1 MILHLLP
8 LMVSNLWRNKRRS
21 ILTVLGTAVAVLVFG
36 SLSAA
41 IDTLMMGARQTG
53 ADETLS
59 VRRAGRANALASRLP
74 ESHEERVADVRGVS
88 AATGVFSELAI
99 IGEESV
105 HVFLRGVEPKAYRN
119 VQPLQVDAAEWQ
131 SFADDRRSAMV
142 GHRLLE
148 KMGWEVSDE
157 VELSKTGLNVRIAG
171 TIPPQGLDLE
181 SHLLLHRDYLQVLRN
196 LEGQITFV
204 LVALEQGS
212 PEDLAARI
220 DEELSTVPVPTKTT
234 TSAKFA
240 EAVVEEFMGFTE
252 YLRLMAIITVL
263 VTTLGAANTVAMS
276 VRERIRDFGVLKAV
290 GYRPGE
296 IVTLVVGES
305 LLLAA
310 AGGLLGLGLTAWMLN
325 SRTAQLEGF
334 TWTASTITLAALM
347 ALIIGLGG
355 GLVPAIRAARLRPV
369 EALRVID

>member
-8 LMVSNLWRNKRRS
+8 LMISNLWRNKRRS
-21 ILTVLGTAVAVLVFG
+21 VLTVLGTAVAILVFG

-41 IDTLMMGARQTG
+41 IDTLMMGARQAG

-74 ESHEERVADVRGVS
+74 ENYEERVADVRGVS

-105 HVFLRGVEPKAYRN
+105 HVFVRGVEPEAYRN
-119 VQPLQVDAAEWQ
+119 VQPLQVDASEWQ
-131 SFADDRRSAMV
+131 SFAEDRRAAMV

-148 KMGWEVSDE
+148 KMGWEVNDE
-157 VELSKTGLNVRIAG
+157 VELSKAGLNVRIAG

-181 SHLLLHRDYLQVLRN
+181 SHVLLHRDYLQVLRN
-196 LEGQITFV
+196 LEGQVTFV
-204 LVALEQGS
+204 MVALEQGS
-212 PEDLAARI
+212 PEELAARI
-220 DEELSTVPVPTKTT
+220 DEELATTPVPTKTT

-310 AGGLLGLGLTAWMLN
+310 AGGLLGLGLTAWMIN
-325 SRTAQLEGF
+325 SRSAQLEGF
-334 TWTASTITLAALM
+334 TWTASTIALAALM
-347 ALIIGLGG
+347 ALVIGLGG